1 MFIRRTQTRSRI
13 SGEPYVTY
21 RLVQSQRV
29 GNAIKQST
37 VLNLGTHFDLPQEHW
52 PALAQYIDELVR
64 GQTSILQTTLPERV
78 QSFAQRYAAQIIART
93 PGAPTMGVAQP
104 ASTPAVDPAVVA
116 QPATPAA
123 GHAASNPAAPP
134 PSTPPSTASDV
145 ARYQE
150 VDLDSL
156 ELVDPRSVGV
166 EHAALSVMRQ
176 CGLQDKLSELGL
188 NRPQIAAA
196 VGNIIARMARPGSEL
211 ATHAWL
217 KDTSALGE
225 LIDFDFE
232 AMDLN
237 RLYRASDALYK
248 HREVLQEHL
257 FGQARSMFGLTQ
269 TITLYDL
276 TNTYFEGV
284 AAGVSKAQR
293 GHSKECR
300 SDCPLV
306 TLAMALDT
314 SGFVRRV
321 QFFAGNAGEPATLKD
336 MLAGLHAEPGATVVM
351 DAGIAAQANL
361 SWLRQQGYHY
371 VVVSK
376 LRERQF
382 DPAQAS
388 QVQSAGGVTIKLQ
401 RVPNPK
407 DQGEVLLYCHSPA
420 REEKDRAID
429 TAKASG
435 LEAALARLQAGLGQP
450 QGQAQG
456 KAQGKAGGQQD
467 SKAKGKASTQDVAT
481 FMQRLGRIKQRL
493 ARAAQH
499 YEITVSTDDEGKRVT
514 AITWVKRIKPGTA
527 AAHPGVYCLRTT
539 LLKHDDA
546 TLWRT
551 YIMLTELES
560 VFRSLKTDL
569 GLRPVFHRVDRRV
582 EGHLFISVLAY
593 HFVHTLRMQL
603 KAQGVNDSWGTL
615 REVMATQRRVTVT
628 MQRRDG
634 RTVHVRKA
642 TRPKPRHQTLVTL
655 LKLEPNPGRTHRVLI

>member
-21 RLVQSQRV
+21 RLVHSARV
-29 GNAIKQST
+29 GNAIKQTT
-37 VLNLGTHFDLPQEHW
+37 VLNLGSHFDLPQAQW
-52 PALAQYIDELVR
+52 PALAQRIGELVS
-64 GQTSILQTTLPERV
+64 GQRSMLEATLPEEV
-78 QSFAQRYAAQIIART
+78 QVFAQRFAAQIIARK
-93 PGAPTMGVAQP
+93 PAVPSLGAAPTARAVPAAAASAKPAGNPPNSLPGSP
-104 ASTPAVDPAVVA
+104 ASRPASPTSEAH
-116 QPATPAA
+116 
-123 GHAASNPAAPP
+123 G
-134 PSTPPSTASDV
+134 V

-166 EHAALSVMRQ
+166 EHAALVAMRQ
-176 CGLQDKLSELGL
+176 CGLEDKLAQLGL

-196 VGNIIARMARPGSEL
+196 LGNIVARMAQPGSEL

-248 HREVLQEHL
+248 HRQALQEHL
-257 FGQARSMFGLTQ
+257 FGKARSMFGLGQ

-284 AAGVSKAQR
+284 AAGVRKAKR

-306 TLAMALDT
+306 TLAMALDG

-321 QFFAGNAGEPATLKD
+321 QFFTGNASEPATLKG
-336 MLAGLHAEPGATVVM
+336 MLTGLDAAPGATVVM

-361 SWLRQQGYHY
+361 TWLREQGYHY

-382 DPAQAS
+382 DPSLATE
-388 QVQSAGGVTIKLQ
+388 VQSAGLVPIKLQ
-401 RVPNPK
+401 RVQGT
-407 DQGEVLLYCHSPA
+407 QGEVLLYCHSPA

-435 LEAALARLQAGLGQP
+435 LEAALAKLQASL
-450 QGQAQG
+450 
-456 KAQGKAGGQQD
+456 
-467 SKAKGKASTQDVAT
+467 SKPRGTQDVAT
-481 FMQRLGRIKQRL
+481 IMQRLGRVKQRF

-499 YEITVSTDDEGKRVT
+499 YEITVATDPEGKCVT
-514 AITWVKRIKPGTA
+514 AITWVKNIKPGSA

-539 LLKHDDA
+539 LADQDNA

-551 YIMLTELES
+551 YIMLTDLES

-569 GLRPVFHRVDRRV
+569 GLRPVFHQVDRRV

-593 HFVHTLRMQL
+593 HFVHTLRLQL
-603 KAQGVNDSWGTL
+603 KAHGVNDSWNTL
-615 REVMATQRRVTVT
+615 RQTLATQRRVTVT
-628 MQRRDG
+628 LQRRDG

-642 TRPKPRHQTLVTL
+642 TRPKPRHQTLGNI
-655 LKLEPNPGRTHRVLI
+655 LKLEPNPGRTHRVLV

>member
-1 MFIRRTQTRSRI
+1 MFIRRTQTRNRV

-21 RLVQSQRV
+21 RLVHSTRV
-29 GNAIKQST
+29 GSAIKQT
-37 VLNLGTHFDLPQEHW
+37 TLLNLGSHFDLPQAHW
-52 PALAQYIDELVR
+52 PALAQRIDELLH
-64 GQTSILQTTLPERV
+64 GQRSMLEAAVPEEV
-78 QSFAQRYAAQIIART
+78 QAFAQRFAAQIIARRSAVPS
-93 PGAPTMGVAQP
+93 PGP
-104 ASTPAVDPAVVA
+104 AR
-116 QPATPAA
+116 AA
-123 GHAASNPAAPP
+123 GADPVPDLAAADPPAKPAGQ
-134 PSTPPSTASDV
+134 AGELD
-145 ARYQE
+145 RFQE

-166 EHAALSVMRQ
+166 EHAALSAMRQ
-176 CGLQDKLSELGL
+176 CGLADKLGELGL
-188 NRPQIAAA
+188 NRAQIAAA
-196 VGNIIARMARPGSEL
+196 LGNIVGRMAQPGSEL

-217 KDTSALGE
+217 KDTSGLGE
-225 LIDFDFE
+225 LIDFDFQ

-248 HREVLQEHL
+248 HRDALQEHL
-257 FGQARSMFGLTQ
+257 FGQACSMFGLGA

-284 AAGVSKAQR
+284 AAGVSKAKR

-306 TLAMALDT
+306 TLAMALDA

-321 QFFAGNAGEPATLKD
+321 QFFAGNASEPATLKD
-336 MLAGLHAEPGATVVM
+336 MLTGLHAAPGATVVM
-351 DAGIAAQANL
+351 DAGIAALANL
-361 SWLRQQGYHY
+361 TWLREQGYHY

-382 DPAQAS
+382 DPALATS
-388 QVQSAGGVTIKLQ
+388 VQSAGGVTINLQ
-401 RVPNPK
+401 RV
-407 DQGEVLLYCHSPA
+407 QGAEGEVLLYCHSPA

-429 TAKASG
+429 TAKAAG
-435 LEAALARLQAGLGQP
+435 LEAALTKLQASL
-450 QGQAQG
+450 
-456 KAQGKAGGQQD
+456 
-467 SKAKGKASTQDVAT
+467 SKPRGTPDLAT
-481 FMQRLGRIKQRL
+481 LMQRLGRAKQRY

-499 YEITVSTDDEGKRVT
+499 YEITVTTDPEGKLVT
-514 AITWVKRIKPGTA
+514 AITWVKRILPGSA

-539 LLKHDDA
+539 LVEQDNA

-593 HFVHTLRMQL
+593 HFVHTLRLQL
-603 KAQGVNDSWGTL
+603 KQHGINDSWNTL
-615 REVMATQRRVTVT
+615 RQTLATQHRVTVT
-628 MQRRDG
+628 LQRRDG
-634 RTVHVRKA
+634 RCVHVRKA
-642 TRPKPRHQTLVTL
+642 TRPKPRHQTLGTL
-655 LKLEPNPGRTHRVLI
+655 LKLDPNPGRTHRVLV

>member
-1 MFIRRTQTRSRI
+1 MFIRRTQTRNRVD
-13 SGEPYVTY
+13 GLPYVTH
-21 RLVQSQRV
+21 RLVHSERV
-29 GNAIKQST
+29 GGVVKQIT
-37 VLNLGTHFDLPQEHW
+37 VLNLGSHFDLPEAHW
-52 PALAQYIDELVR
+52 PALAQRIDELLR
-64 GQTSILQTTLPERV
+64 GQRSMLEASLAEEVHT
-78 QSFAQRYAAQIIART
+78 FAQRFAAQIVARK
-93 PGAPTMGVAQP
+93 P
-104 ASTPAVDPAVVA
+104 AEPSLGKSFAAPAVFVA
-116 QPATPAA
+116 
-123 GHAASNPAAPP
+123 AASARPPDTTPDRAPGGP
-134 PSTPPSTASDV
+134 IGGSAGNALEV

-166 EHAALSVMRQ
+166 EHAALSAMRQ
-176 CGLQDKLSELGL
+176 CGLEDKLAALGL

-196 VGNIIARMARPGSEL
+196 VGNIVARMAQPGSEL

-225 LIDFDFE
+225 LLGFDFQ

-248 HREVLQEHL
+248 HRDALQEHL
-257 FGQARSMFGLTQ
+257 FGQARSMFGLGQ

-284 AAGVSKAQR
+284 AAGVSKARR

-306 TLAMALDT
+306 TLAMALDA

-321 QFFAGNAGEPATLKD
+321 QFFAGNASEPATLKG
-336 MLAGLHAEPGATVVM
+336 MLTGLDAAPGATVVM

-361 SWLRQQGYHY
+361 NWLREQGYDY

-382 DPAQAS
+382 DPAQATE
-388 QVQSAGGVTIKLQ
+388 VQSAGLVPIGLQ
-401 RVPNPK
+401 RVQGA
-407 DQGEVLLYCHSPA
+407 QGEVLLYCHSPA

-435 LEAALARLQAGLGQP
+435 LEAALTKLQASLATPRG
-450 QGQAQG
+450 A
-456 KAQGKAGGQQD
+456 
-467 SKAKGKASTQDVAT
+467 QDVAT
-481 FMQRLGRIKQRL
+481 VMQRLGRAKQRY

-499 YEITVSTDDEGKRVT
+499 YEITVATDPEGRRVT
-514 AITWVKRIKPGTA
+514 AITWVKRIKPGSA

-539 LLKHDDA
+539 LAEQDNA

-593 HFVHTLRMQL
+593 HFVHTLRLQL
-603 KAQGVNDSWGTL
+603 KAHGIDDSWNTL
-615 REVMATQRRVTVT
+615 RQALSTQRRVTVT

-634 RTVHVRKA
+634 RAVHVRKA
-642 TRPKPRHQTLVTL
+642 TRPQPRHQTLGNIL
-655 LKLEPNPGRTHRVLI
+655 NLDPNPGRTHRVLV

>member
-21 RLVQSQRV
+21 RLVHSTRV
-29 GNAIKQST
+29 GSAIKQTT
-37 VLNLGTHFDLPQEHW
+37 VLNLGSHFELPQVQW
-52 PALAQYIDELVR
+52 PALAQRIDELVR
-64 GQTSILQTTLPERV
+64 GQRSMLETTLPEEV
-78 QSFAQRYAAQIIART
+78 QAYAQRFAAQIIAGK
-93 PGAPTMGVAQP
+93 PGVPGLGTAPTAR
-104 ASTPAVDPAVVA
+104 AAAADPAR
-116 QPATPAA
+116 PDPNAA
-123 GHAASNPAAPP
+123 ASPISNPAHSPTSP
-134 PSTPPSTASDV
+134 PSEAGEV

-166 EHAALSVMRQ
+166 EHAALSAMGQ
-176 CGLQDKLSELGL
+176 CGLEDKLKQLGL

-196 VGNIIARMARPGSEL
+196 MGNIVARMAQPGSEL

-217 KDTSALGE
+217 GETSALGE
-225 LIDFDFE
+225 LMDYDFQ

-248 HREVLQEHL
+248 HRDALQEHL
-257 FGQARSMFGLTQ
+257 FGQARSMFGLGQ

-284 AAGVSKAQR
+284 AAGVSKAKR

-306 TLAMALDT
+306 TLAMTLDA

-321 QFFAGNAGEPATLKD
+321 QFFAGNASEPATLKG
-336 MLAGLHAEPGATVVM
+336 MLTGLHAAPGATVVM

-361 SWLRQQGYHY
+361 TWLREQGYHY

-382 DPAQAS
+382 DPGQATE
-388 QVQSAGGVTIKLQ
+388 VQSAGDVTIKLQ
-401 RVPNPK
+401 RVQGT
-407 DQGEVLLYCHSPA
+407 QGEVLLYCHSPA

-435 LEAALARLQAGLGQP
+435 LEATLVKLQAGLNKP
-450 QGQAQG
+450 
-456 KAQGKAGGQQD
+456 
-467 SKAKGKASTQDVAT
+467 KGKASTQDVGT
-481 FMQRLGRIKQRL
+481 FMQRLGRVKQRY

-499 YEITVSTDDEGKRVT
+499 YEITVTTDPEGKCVT
-514 AITWVKRIKPGTA
+514 AITWVKRIKPGSA

-539 LLKHDDA
+539 LLDQDNA

-569 GLRPVFHRVDRRV
+569 GLRPVFHRIDRRV

-593 HFVHTLRMQL
+593 HFVHTLRLQL
-603 KAQGVNDSWGTL
+603 KAQGVNDSWNTL
-615 REVMATQRRVTVT
+615 RQTMATQRRVTVT
-628 MQRRDG
+628 LQRRDG
-634 RTVHVRKA
+634 RVVHARKA
-642 TRPKPRHQTLVTL
+642 TRPKPRHQTLATI
-655 LKLEPNPGRTHRVLI
+655 LKLDPNPGRTHRVLV

>member
-1 MFIRRTQTRSRI
+1 MFIRRTQTRNRV

-21 RLVQSQRV
+21 RLVHSARV
-29 GNAIKQST
+29 GNAVKQIT
-37 VLNLGTHFDLPQEHW
+37 LLNLGSHFDLPQAHW
-52 PALAQYIDELVR
+52 PALAKRIDELVH
-64 GQTSILQTTLPERV
+64 GQRSMLDASLPEEV
-78 QSFAQRYAAQIIART
+78 QVFAQRFAAQIIARK
-93 PGAPTMGVAQP
+93 PAQPSPGGACADRADPAPAKAAVGAPGSAP
-104 ASTPAVDPAVVA
+104 IEAGAVD
-116 QPATPAA
+116 
-123 GHAASNPAAPP
+123 
-134 PSTPPSTASDV
+134 
-145 ARYQE
+145 RYQE

-156 ELVDPRSVGV
+156 ELIDPRSVGV
-166 EHAALSVMRQ
+166 EHAALAAMRQ
-176 CGLQDKLSELGL
+176 CGLEDKLSELGL

-196 VGNIIARMARPGSEL
+196 VGNIVARMAQPGSEL

-217 KDTSALGE
+217 GETSALGE
-225 LIDFDFE
+225 LIDCDFQ

-237 RLYRASDALYK
+237 RLYRASDLLYK
-248 HREVLQEHL
+248 HRDALQEHL
-257 FGQARSMFGLTQ
+257 FGQARSMFGLGQ

-284 AAGVSKAQR
+284 AAGVSKAKR

-306 TLAMALDT
+306 TLAMALDV

-321 QFFAGNAGEPATLKD
+321 QFFAGNASEPATLKG
-336 MLAGLHAEPGATVVM
+336 MLTGLDAAPGATVVM
-351 DAGIAAQANL
+351 DAGIAAQSNL
-361 SWLRQQGYHY
+361 TWLREQGYHY

-376 LRERQF
+376 LRQRQF
-382 DPAQAS
+382 DPSLATE
-388 QVQSAGGVTIKLQ
+388 VQSAGDVTIKLQ
-401 RVPNPK
+401 RVQGDSAPGK
-407 DQGEVLLYCHSPA
+407 GADKGEVLLYCHSPA

-435 LEAALARLQAGLGQP
+435 LEAALTKLQASL
-450 QGQAQG
+450 
-456 KAQGKAGGQQD
+456 
-467 SKAKGKASTQDVAT
+467 AKPHGAHDVAT
-481 FMQRLGRIKQRL
+481 VMQRLGRAKQRF

-499 YEITVSTDDEGKRVT
+499 YEISVATEADGQRVT

-539 LLKHDDA
+539 LVDQDNA

-569 GLRPVFHRVDRRV
+569 GLRPVFHRIDRRV

-603 KAQGVNDSWGTL
+603 KANGINDSWNTL
-615 REVMATQRRVTVT
+615 RQTLAIQRRVTIT
-628 MQRRDG
+628 LQRRDG
-634 RTVHVRKA
+634 HTVHVRKA
-642 TRPKPRHQTLVTL
+642 TRPKPRHQTLGSI
-655 LKLEPNPGRTHRVLI
+655 LKLDPNPGRTHRVIV

>member
-21 RLVQSQRV
+21 RLVQSQRA

-93 PGAPTMGVAQP
+93 PGVS
-104 ASTPAVDPAVVA
+104 STGVA

-123 GHAASNPAAPP
+123 SPASTPVGPP
-134 PSTPPSTASDV
+134 SSTPPSTASDV

-166 EHAALSVMRQ
+166 EHAALSLMRQ

-248 HREVLQEHL
+248 HREVLQAHL

-336 MLAGLHAEPGATVVM
+336 MLAGLQAEPGATVVM

-361 SWLRQQGYHY
+361 TWLRQQGYHY

-456 KAQGKAGGQQD
+456 RAGG
-467 SKAKGKASTQDVAT
+467 QDVAT
-481 FMQRLGRIKQRL
+481 FMQRLGRIKQRF

-514 AITWVKRIKPGTA
+514 ALTWVKRIKPGTA

-539 LLKHDDA
+539 LLEQDDA

-569 GLRPVFHRVDRRV
+569 GQRPVFHRVDRRV

-593 HFVHTLRMQL
+593 HFVHTMRMQL

-615 REVMATQRRVTVT
+615 RQVLDTQRRVTVT